1 MQADPLVLV
10 VPKETFRAHSVVIR
24 DLFMALVLSRYFQ
37 FPLVWVVFFFFFI
50 SHVTLSFPT
59 STPELFSMLLSSNEP
74 SATTVSNSSFKML
87 PSNFIYHLFF
97 IFRTHC
103 YLKLIKKKKKEHN
116 QENIKE
122 KSPPIPTCKCHCN
135 FFCFGNFTSRWRS
148 LFFISVTECPER
160 PGPIFA
166 VSVNYLGHLNF
177 DPRKHL
183 RVWPSVSFGIYHVS

>member
-103 YLKLIKKKKKEHN
+103 YLKLIKKKKKSI
-116 QENIKE
+116 IKKILRKNPHLYRPVNVTVTSFALE
-122 KSPPIPTCKCHCN
+122 ISPPDGAL
-135 FFCFGNFTSRWRS
+135 FS
-148 LFFISVTECPER
+148 LSPLQSALRGQDPSLLCP
-160 PGPIFA
+160 
-166 VSVNYLGHLNF
+166 
-177 DPRKHL
+177 
-183 RVWPSVSFGIYHVS
+183 